1 MRCTLELTRCLGFAL
16 LAAVLSLAGCTD
28 MASLCQAHLI
38 PINVP
43 AEPGTSPQAKVPLP

>member
-1 MRCTLELTRCLGFAL
+1 MRRTAGPARWLSFVV

-28 MASLCQAHLI
+28 TAALCQAHLI

-43 AEPGTSPQAKVPLP
+43 ADPGPSPQARASRP